1 MEKKAKIIATLGPAI
16 YKETKLKQLVNLGV
30 DAFRINFSHNTN
42 GMDKIVSRIRKIEK
56 STNKKISLIADL
68 QGVKLRV
75 NKIKNDNQ
83 KIKYNQKYI
92 FDNKKELGNINR
104 ITFPYPKILQK
115 LKKGNKILVDDG
127 KFVFVV
133 IKKLI
138 NSVTTVCKSQNCFMR
153 SNKSVHIQNFDI
165 PFNKLTNKD
174 KKDIKKAISFL
185 SKINSHNFSQGVVVR
200 NDKVLIVEGIRGT
213 QQMLNETKKQQQF
226 LSGVLVK
233 LPKKKQDLRIDLPAV
248 GLKTLYQCKKAGLKG
263 IVLKNK
269 QNICLNK
276 KLLIQSANKNRMFI
290 VVK

>member
-1 MEKKAKIIATLGPAI
+1 MIGLIFGENNFPKEILKHIKKLKKKYLILDLTKKKVFKKDQNSHSVSVGQIGKIINILKNNKCKKVIFAGNVKKPNFLKLKLDFKGISYIPKIIKASKIGDAAILKEVINIFKKEKIVTLSSLFYTPKLSLKKGTH
-16 YKETKLKQLVNLGV
+16 TKLKPN
-30 DAFRINFSHNTN
+30 
-42 GMDKIVSRIRKIEK
+42 
-56 STNKKISLIADL
+56 
-68 QGVKLRV
+68 
-75 NKIKNDNQ
+75 
-83 KIKYNQKYI
+83 
-92 FDNKKELGNINR
+92 
-104 ITFPYPKILQK
+104 
-115 LKKGNKILVDDG
+115 
-127 KFVFVV
+127 
-133 IKKLI
+133 
-138 NSVTTVCKSQNCFMR
+138 
-153 SNKSVHIQNFDI
+153 
-165 PFNKLTNKD
+165 NKD

-200 NDKVLIVEGIRGT
+200 NNKVLIVEGIRGT